1 VSSDGGVLYTR
12 SQTCML
18 RFKSSHM
25 HFLET
30 FIKTWPLITGY
41 LSEAQIIK
49 IKMKGLK
56 EGADP
61 TACIRLILEQRAE
74 FKPSAGI
81 PEIYSAS
88 LKLESD
94 LPFLKKIIW
103 SWRWTIF
110 VWMSTGIFVFELLVA
125 LLCCKSIVVPQ
136 IVRLSASPAR
146 QVR

>member
-1 VSSDGGVLYTR
+1 
-12 SQTCML
+12 ML

-25 HFLET
+25 LLLET

-41 LSEAQIIK
+41 LSEAQLIK
-49 IKMKGLK
+49 IKMKSLK
-56 EGADP
+56 EGTDP

-88 LKLESD
+88 LKLQSD
-94 LPFLKKIIW
+94 LPLLKKIIW

-125 LLCCKSIVVPQ
+125 LLCCKSIVIPQ
-136 IVRLSASPAR
+136 TVRLSAGPAQ
-146 QVR
+146 QVQ